1 MANPRNITAHCLQG
15 QKLPDNWKQLAAGR
29 AKQADEQYLDR
40 IQNAWKQAGNNAQQN
55 QPAMRAARLTNDAA
69 DPAHSGHQPRFDGR
83 LVLERTDANGFEEW
97 RDLLTG
103 AIIRRRLTRQD
114 LIGEK

>member
-40 IQNAWKQAGNNAQQN
+40 LQNAWRNAGSNAQQN
-55 QPAMRAARLTNDAA
+55 QPPMVAARLTNDAA
-69 DPAHSGHQPRFDGR
+69 DPAHSGHQPRFDGQ
-83 LVLERTDANGFEEW
+83 LVLERTDDAGFETW
-97 RDLLTG
+97 RDTVTG
-103 AIIRRRLTRQD
+103 AIIRRRLTWRD
-114 LIGEK
+114 IIGEK